1 MPIFTIPLLKDDV
14 WDKEDIN
21 TTIDVGRGQL
31 MMNDDITSPH
41 QKSDHTIWAVIIL
54 DMIGLI

>member
-31 MMNDDITSPH
+31 MIRVF
-41 QKSDHTIWAVIIL
+41 QKNLIFEFDHGVEFEHTY
-54 DMIGLI
+54 GQYEQ